1 MDWSLSS
8 HPRLK
13 MTGIVLA
20 VIFLFLIVAFS
31 FIDEPLRRYAER
43 RANQALEGYHL
54 TIGSLDFHPF
64 GLSVDL
70 KNVVV
75 AQEKHPEP
83 PLANIAQWTASIHW
97 RELLTGNVVSD
108 HQIERPVIHFTRTQA
123 AEEARDERDLK
134 ERGWQKAVL
143 ELYPLEINAL
153 EISDGDVTY
162 VDSPNSKPLRLQAIQ
177 FHAENIR
184 NIESADNV
192 YPSEIKLDAT
202 VFDTG
207 RLTVEGKADFLAEPH
222 LGVDAM
228 VALAHVALK
237 DLLPLA
243 GRLNLQVREGTL
255 DAKGHVEYSPA
266 VQQVELHELTVD
278 GLRADYVQ
286 AGRSAEK
293 IQQAAQPVKPRVAPG
308 QRQPQLTL
316 RVARGKMTNSE
327 LGFVN
332 KDTEPNYRVFLA
344 QVEMTIE
351 DFSNRFDKG
360 TANVDLAGRFMGTGK
375 LTAKAVF
382 RPQKPLPDF
391 DLKVKIVNTALK
403 SMNNVLRAHAGA
415 DVQKGTFAF
424 FSEMTVQRGTVD
436 GYVKPFFKNVDVY
449 EPAQDKDKGFF
460 KQVYEGVV
468 DGIVTLFK
476 NEPRDEVA
484 TETEVKGPLSD
495 PRASTW
501 DILINLV
508 KNAFLQAIVP
518 GFKQSIHS

>member
-13 MTGIVLA
+13 TIGIVVVVVL
-20 VIFLFLIVAFS
+20 LFLVVAFS

-43 RANQALEGYHL
+43 QANQALKGYHL
-54 TIGSLDFHPF
+54 TIGSLDFHPV

-70 KNVVV
+70 ENVVL
-75 AQEKHPEP
+75 AQEKHPEQ
-83 PLANIAQWTASIHW
+83 PLATIGRWTASIHW

-108 HQIERPVIHFTRTQA
+108 HRIERPVIHFTRTQA
-123 AEEARDERDLK
+123 AEEVSDERDLK
-134 ERGWQKAVL
+134 ERGWQQAVL

-162 VDSPNSKPLRLQAIQ
+162 IDSPNSKPLRLQAIQ
-177 FHAENIR
+177 FRAENIR

-192 YPSEIKLDAT
+192 YPSEIKLDAQ

-207 RLTVEGKADFLAEPH
+207 RLTVEGKADFLSEPH
-222 LGVDAM
+222 LGVDAE
-228 VALAHVALK
+228 VTLAQVALK

-243 GRLNLQVREGTL
+243 GRMNLQVREGTL
-255 DAKGHVEYSPA
+255 DAKGHVEYSPL
-266 VQQVELHELTVD
+266 VRQVELRELTVD

-286 AGRSAEK
+286 AGRSAKK
-293 IQQAAQPVKPRVAPG
+293 IQQATEAVKPPVAPG

-316 RVARGKMTNSE
+316 RVERGKIINSE

-344 QVEMTIE
+344 QVEMTIQ
-351 DFSNRFDKG
+351 DFSNRFDRG
-360 TANVDLAGRFMGTGK
+360 TAKVDLAGRFMGTGK
-375 LTAKAVF
+375 LTTKAVF

-391 DLKVKIVNTALK
+391 DLKIKIVNTALK

-449 EPAQDKDKGFF
+449 DPAQDKDKGFF
-460 KQVYEGVV
+460 KQVYEGLV
-468 DGIVTLFK
+468 DGVVSLFE
-476 NEPRDEVA
+476 NEPREVVA

-501 DILINLV
+501 DVLINLV